1 VADPDTR
8 VPYAAVLALIER
20 AATALDDVSYGL
32 RLGAS
37 YGLREGGLLGFVLL
51 NSPTL
56 SDAIANLQRYFRVV
70 GDGEELEVE
79 WDGPHVAV
87 RFREADFAMRGA
99 RHNSE
104 YIAAILVRAF
114 REMTRKRLSP
124 VRAEFMHGR
133 PNAKIAYDQ
142 YLGCEVRFHAV
153 WDALIYDA
161 EAIRLPVIGA
171 DDRLL
176 KVLERACRQILG
188 PAPKKRDLVKD
199 IRKLMTERLTKGH
212 FRIDDV
218 ARDLGMSS
226 KTLERRLA
234 DKDETFTE
242 LLGAIRRDL
251 ARHYV
256 RETDFRLD
264 QIAYLTGYSEPAALV
279 RAFKR
284 WTGTTPMQYRAA
296 QDHS

>member
-1 VADPDTR
+1 
-8 VPYAAVLALIER
+8 
-20 AATALDDVSYGL
+20 
-32 RLGAS
+32 
-37 YGLREGGLLGFVLL
+37 
-51 NSPTL
+51 
-56 SDAIANLQRYFRVV
+56 
-70 GDGEELEVE
+70 
-79 WDGPHVAV
+79 
-87 RFREADFAMRGA
+87 
-99 RHNSE
+99 
-104 YIAAILVRAF
+104 
-114 REMTRKRLSP
+114 
-124 VRAEFMHGR
+124 
-133 PNAKIAYDQ
+133 
-142 YLGCEVRFHAV
+142 
-153 WDALIYDA
+153 
-161 EAIRLPVIGA
+161 
-171 DDRLL
+171 
-176 KVLERACRQILG
+176 
-188 PAPKKRDLVKD
+188 VKD
-199 IRKLMTERLTKGH
+199 IRKLMTEWLTKGH